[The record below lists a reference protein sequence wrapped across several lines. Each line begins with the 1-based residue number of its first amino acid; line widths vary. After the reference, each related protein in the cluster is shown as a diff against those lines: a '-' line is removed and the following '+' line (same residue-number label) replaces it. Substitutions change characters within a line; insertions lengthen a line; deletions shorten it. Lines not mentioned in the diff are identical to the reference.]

1 MLVSLIIIFCLVL
14 LNGVFAMGEL
24 ALISARRAR
33 LAVMSKAGVK
43 GADRALKL
51 ANDPQGFLPT
61 VQVGMTLVSILE
73 GTFGGTSIEARMTHW
88 LLHFPRLAPFA
99 SEISMTVVVSSIT
112 AIMLVGG
119 ELVPK
124 QIALRQ
130 PEQIAARLA
139 LPLEGLA
146 WISRP
151 VVWLLGR
158 ASELVLRL
166 MRVNAHASTALTEEE
181 LRAYIAEGAQAGVLE
196 QEERDMIERLLRM
209 ADRPV
214 RAIMTPRT
222 ELCWIER
229 HVPRAELLRIL
240 RSTTYSR
247 IVVCDGGVDN
257 PVGVI
262 LAKDML
268 DRFLDGKSPSVEAGL
283 RRPISVPDT
292 LSAFDMLDR
301 MRSSPLGLALVLD
314 EYGSFEGIVTSS
326 DLFGAIVGEQH
337 EPGSTPP
344 QRIAHDNVL
353 VLDGSMPADE
363 VKHRLDLSDLPAE
376 GSYHTLGGL
385 ILALLRRVPAR
396 GDKVVFSGWL
406 FEVLE
411 MEGRRVVRV
420 RASRQV
426 LAEN

>member
-33 LAVMSKAGVK
+33 LAVMSKAGIK

-130 PEQIAARLA
+130 PEQIATRLA

-158 ASELVLRL
+158 ASGLVLRL
-166 MRVNAHASTALTEEE
+166 MRVSANAGTALTEEE

-240 RSTTYSR
+240 RSPPIRALLSVMVVWTTRWVSSLPRTCWTASLMVKARRSR
-247 IVVCDGGVDN
+247 LACDVPFPCRIRCRHSTCWTGCGHRR
-257 PVGVI
+257 
-262 LAKDML
+262 L
-268 DRFLDGKSPSVEAGL
+268 GL
-283 RRPISVPDT
+283 RWCWMNMV
-292 LSAFDMLDR
+292 
-301 MRSSPLGLALVLD
+301 RSR
-314 EYGSFEGIVTSS
+314 GS
-326 DLFGAIVGEQH
+326 
-337 EPGSTPP
+337 
-344 QRIAHDNVL
+344 
-353 VLDGSMPADE
+353 
-363 VKHRLDLSDLPAE
+363 
-376 GSYHTLGGL
+376 
-385 ILALLRRVPAR
+385 
-396 GDKVVFSGWL
+396 
-406 FEVLE
+406 
-411 MEGRRVVRV
+411 
-420 RASRQV
+420 
-426 LAEN
+426 